1 LGTINVEQAMNT
13 VRNTQTMRMRGGASR
28 VVCGFTLIELLVVIA
43 IIAILI
49 SLLLPALG
57 QARGLARQL
66 VCLAN
71 MKSIGTGQQIY
82 ANNNNDFIAGA
93 TTSGLKGQEGSGSG
107 QLGDTIYAGDQTSE
121 TPTCTQDWIS
131 PTLGESMS
139 LPENRGQR
147 IIRIFNK
154 WGCPEARVFNNSVWT
169 GGPKPKDYAEI
180 KALVEKEGVRQVS
193 YLASSGFHYFPPK
206 TPASVLAKYG
216 GSANATVE
224 GAFQV
229 EMPKNYRPR
238 MDQAGGQLSAKI
250 LAADGTRYA
259 DKLGSGIFLDFD
271 PDTTPK
277 WHGTGTD
284 AGAIWHDSVA
294 YGRKSG
300 EKPDNRHLLSFRHP
314 GVTFNVVMF
323 DGSAR
328 NMKNEEAYRNPALW
342 FPTGSTY
349 LGGDATPEAISFMKG
364 KPKELP

>member
-1 LGTINVEQAMNT
+1 MK
-13 VRNTQTMRMRGGASR
+13 TMQSGQGRGRRSTA
-28 VVCGFTLIELLVVIA
+28 FTLIELLVVVA

-71 MKSIGTGQQIY
+71 MRSIGTGQQIY
-82 ANNNNDFIAGA
+82 ANNNKDYIAGA
-93 TTSGLKGQEGSGSG
+93 TTSGLKGQEGTGSA
-107 QLGDTIYAGDQTSE
+107 QLGDTIYAGNQTSE

-131 PTLGESMS
+131 PTLGESMNLS
-139 LPENRGQR
+139 ENRARR
-147 IIRIFNK
+147 IVQIFNK

-180 KALVEKEGVRQVS
+180 KDIVDKEGVRQTS
-193 YLASSGFHYFPPK
+193 YLASSGFHYFAPK
-206 TPASVLAKYG
+206 TPAAVLAKYG
-216 GSANATVE
+216 GAANATVE

-229 EMPKNYRPR
+229 EMPKSYRPR
-238 MDQAGGQLSAKI
+238 MDMVGGQLSSKI

-259 DKLGSGIFLDFD
+259 DKLGAGIFLDFD

-284 AGAIWHDSVA
+284 SGAIWHDSVA
-294 YGRKSG
+294 YGRKDSG
-300 EKPDNRHLLSFRHP
+300 DKPANRHLLSFRHP
-314 GVTFNVVMF
+314 GATFNVVMF

-328 NMKNEEAYRNPALW
+328 NMKSVEAYQNPALW

-349 LGGDATPEAISFMKG
+349 LGGESTPESIKFMQG
-364 KPKELP
+364 KSKQLP